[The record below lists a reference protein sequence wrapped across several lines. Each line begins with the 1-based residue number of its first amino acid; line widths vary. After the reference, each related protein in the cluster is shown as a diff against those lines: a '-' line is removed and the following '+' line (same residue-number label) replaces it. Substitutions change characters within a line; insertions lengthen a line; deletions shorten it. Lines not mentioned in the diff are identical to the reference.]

1 MEDQRQI
8 MDKTAAEGKG
18 GPRIHNVVSEI
29 IDQNWIYQT
38 VSITRLYFTKMMF
51 IRIKL
56 FRKLLITW

>member
-1 MEDQRQI
+1 
-8 MDKTAAEGKG
+8 MDKTITEGKG